1 MAELDNLLGSR
12 ISLISQQDVRYDGV
26 LFSINAKESAIV
38 LRDVRCLGTED
49 RNSAAPVPADDT
61 ILPFVSFPG
70 AEIKDLYVHEANEP
84 PAAPEAVAESA
95 PMPPAPPAN
104 TKPAPKAAPKTET
117 KPAPR
122 TASEQPQKRSENTRP
137 AANNNRQPRSHAG
150 TGEHL
155 LHLREKRA
163 GGGDMDKD
171 TSEFD
176 FASGLSAF
184 NKNEVLAHIAE
195 ENPADTTTGQYNKD
209 NFFDTL
215 SCDVL
220 EAEAGRRTRMT
231 SYEERKLNQDT
242 FGATALQ
249 SMNYHRNHRGGRG
262 YRGRGRGGGRG
273 PRPDGQ
279 QQQQRSDG
287 GQRSNN
293 NNRGGRGGGRSN
305 NKPNA
310 VSA

>member
-84 PAAPEAVAESA
+84 PAVPEPAPESA

-104 TKPAPKAAPKTET
+104 ARTAPKASAPKAET
-117 KPAPR
+117 KSAPKPPAP
-122 TASEQPQKRSENTRP
+122 EQEKKRSENSRP
-137 AANNNRQPRSHAG
+137 TANNRQPRSHAG

-155 LHLREKRA
+155 LRLREKRA

-195 ENPADTTTGQYNKD
+195 ESPAETATGQYNKD

-249 SMNYHRNHRGGRG
+249 NIHYHRHRGGRG

-279 QQQQRSDG
+279 QQQRSDG
-287 GQRSNN
+287 NRNN
-293 NNRGGRGGGRSN
+293 YRGGRGGGRQN
-305 NKPNA
+305 NKSSAVPANA
-310 VSA
+310 